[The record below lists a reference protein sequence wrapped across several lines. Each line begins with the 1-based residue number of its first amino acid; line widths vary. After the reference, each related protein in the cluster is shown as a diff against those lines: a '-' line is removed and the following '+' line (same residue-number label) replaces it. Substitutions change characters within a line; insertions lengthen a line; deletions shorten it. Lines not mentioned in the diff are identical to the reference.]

1 MDPEL
6 YWCLKEF
13 EVKCKLSDGPWTVRQ
28 EFEYTA
34 GNDGMPILT
43 RDLYD
48 QQHDE
53 KPIRVASVTEVDFQ
67 DPPQL
72 PDDREFTLSAFG
84 LPEPIATQ
92 SNESDPKLVIP
103 ETEIEIQSIEAGQET
118 EVTVQVQNLSNKPIR
133 VIGLSTC

>member
-1 MDPEL
+1 
-6 YWCLKEF
+6 
-13 EVKCKLSDGPWTVRQ
+13 
-28 EFEYTA
+28 
-34 GNDGMPILT
+34 MPILT

-67 DPPQL
+67 DPPRL

-92 SNESDPKLVIP
+92 SNETDPKLVAP
-103 ETEIEIQSIEAGQET
+103 ETDIEIQSIEAGQET